1 MEHAPPPTEVSRQI
15 AALRIE
21 PARPLIVC
29 DADEVVAEFMSALER
44 YMNRQG
50 LYFTWESYR
59 LNGNIRRTADDSAI
73 ERAQVSALIEGFY
86 DACIDSLQPVD
97 GAAAALE
104 ALSRRA
110 QIVVLSNLPPG
121 QRARRRRWLD
131 RHGLGYPL
139 VANTGAKG
147 PAVRALAARADAPA
161 FYRDDSAPHPQRVAR
176 DAAHVHRL
184 HFVANPRLARLAER
198 APDCHWRI
206 DGWPAARALIEAE
219 LKARGY

>member
-29 DADEVVAEFMSALER
+29 DADEVVAEFMSAFER
-44 YMNRQG
+44 YMNGQG
-50 LYFTWESYR
+50 LYFTWKSYR
-59 LNGNIRRTADDSAI
+59 LNGNIRRTANNTAI
-73 ERAQVSALIEGFY
+73 EHAQVCALIDDFF
-86 DACIDSLQPVD
+86 DTCIDSLQPVD
-97 GAAAALE
+97 GAATALE

-131 RHGLGYPL
+131 RHSLGYPL
-139 VANTGAKG
+139 
-147 PAVRALAARADAPA
+147 
-161 FYRDDSAPHPQRVAR
+161 
-176 DAAHVHRL
+176 
-184 HFVANPRLARLAER
+184 VANPRLARLAEQ
-198 APDCHWRI
+198 APDCHWRV
-206 DGWPAARALIEAE
+206 DAWPAAQALIEAE